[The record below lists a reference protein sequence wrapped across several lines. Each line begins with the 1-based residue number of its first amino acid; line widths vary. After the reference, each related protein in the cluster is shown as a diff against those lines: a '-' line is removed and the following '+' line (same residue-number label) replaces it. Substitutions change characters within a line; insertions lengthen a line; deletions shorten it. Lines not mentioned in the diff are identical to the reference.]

1 MLTYAVADVAATSN
15 GSYSAQGVADG
26 VVTSENTSASV
37 TLAVLGANNTSGTQH
52 MTVLNWIVRK
62 EY

>member
-1 MLTYAVADVAATSN
+1 MQWLMSRPPQTAVILP
-15 GSYSAQGVADG
+15 QGVADG